1 MCYIKGKNILKI
13 NWKTDNKNTYK
24 PAGKKGH
31 DIGTDSCKHKW
42 PMKTKEWVFNLFISK
57 EKVNK
62 IKNNVVFYTH

>member
-31 DIGTDSCKHKW
+31 DIGTVANINGQWKQKNGYS
-42 PMKTKEWVFNLFISK
+42 ISSLVRK
-57 EKVNK
+57 R
-62 IKNNVVFYTH
+62 